1 MDFKDT
7 EGIKLINNH
16 LTFLNALPECIQH
29 KSSILKL
36 WFIGAL
42 ASLTVIGINVHPD
55 KTLF

>member
-7 EGIKLINNH
+7 EGIKSINDH

-29 KSSILKL
+29 KSSILNL
-36 WFIGAL
+36 WLWSL

>member
-29 KSSILKL
+29 KSSTFKVI
-36 WFIGAL
+36 IYYEHQ
-42 ASLTVIGINVHPD
+42 LTVIGINVHPD

>member
-7 EGIKLINNH
+7 EGIKSINNY
-16 LTFLNALPECIQH
+16 LTFFNALPECIQH

-36 WFIGAL
+36 WFIV
-42 ASLTVIGINVHPD
+42 SISYLTVIGINVHPD